1 VDDTKILSRQ
11 SHALKGA
18 CFEIGHLRMGQ
29 YCDDLRAASEQGK
42 LDDAS
47 PIVDAL
53 DQELGHLRR
62 ILEAAKG
69 KDAGIH

>member
-1 VDDTKILSRQ
+1 MLSRQ

-18 CFEIGHLRMGQ
+18 CSEIGHLRMSQ

-47 PIVDAL
+47 PIVDVL
-53 DQELGHLRR
+53 EEEFGRLRK
-62 ILEAAKG
+62 ILEAEKG
-69 KDAGIH
+69 NDAGIH